1 MSLRV
6 RIAIPRTCHKKSPLA
21 LLPFANIRPPGNGAK
36 LQTLMVCARRS
47 GIWSFPKGRRKK
59 SENILE
65 NALRELTEETGL
77 CREHIRLLNFTFID
91 ERSPAKDTRTRYF
104 VAVVNS
110 DVEPPEQF
118 RFNKNELSAVR
129 YEIKTSS
136 RRDTHI
142 DCHYSWVNVSAS
154 SALLKPSR
162 RKVLAAAH
170 HTLLHRDTPVSPLLA
185 AHPHDLLADRST
197 ARVFDAG
204 LLERFPLMRA
214 KL

>member
-1 MSLRV
+1 MVFKGAHVHAS
-6 RIAIPRTCHKKSPLA
+6 ALA
-21 LLPFANIRPPGNGAK
+21 AADTGTAENGNK

-47 GIWSFPKGRRKK
+47 GVWSFPKGRRKK

-77 CREHIRLLNFTFID
+77 SREHIRLLNFTFID
-91 ERSPAKDTRTRYF
+91 ERNPTKETRTRYF

-110 DVEPPEQF
+110 DVDPPEQF
-118 RFNKNELSAVR
+118 RYNRNELSAVR
-129 YEIKTSS
+129 
-136 RRDTHI
+136 
-142 DCHYSWVNVSAS
+142 WVNVSAS

-170 HTLLHRDTPVSPLLA
+170 QTLLTRDAPFNPSPSVSVGANQVPLEHVAGVL
-185 AHPHDLLADRST
+185 
-197 ARVFDAG
+197 DAG
-204 LLERFPLMRA
+204 LLERLPLMRA

>member
-1 MSLRV
+1 
-6 RIAIPRTCHKKSPLA
+6 
-21 LLPFANIRPPGNGAK
+21 
-36 LQTLMVCARRS
+36 MVCARHS
-47 GIWSFPKGRRKK
+47 GVWSFPKGRRKK

-77 CREHIRLLNFTFID
+77 SREHIRLLNFTFID
-91 ERSPAKDTRTRYF
+91 ERNAAKDTRTRYF

-118 RFNKNELSAVR
+118 RYNKNELSAVR
-129 YEIKTSS
+129 
-136 RRDTHI
+136 
-142 DCHYSWVNVSAS
+142 WVNVSAS

-170 HTLLHRDTPVSPLLA
+170 HTLLHRDAPAMPML
-185 AHPHDLLADRST
+185 
-197 ARVFDAG
+197 DAPPQDAQ
-204 LLERFPLMRA
+204 LERFTGVVDQCLIDHLPLLRA

>member
-1 MSLRV
+1 
-6 RIAIPRTCHKKSPLA
+6 
-21 LLPFANIRPPGNGAK
+21 
-36 LQTLMVCARRS
+36 MVCARRS
-47 GIWSFPKGRRKK
+47 GVWSFPKGRRKK

-77 CREHIRLLNFTFID
+77 SREHIRLLNFTFID
-91 ERSPAKDTRTRYF
+91 ERNPAKDTRTRYF

-118 RFNKNELSAVR
+118 RYNKNELSAVR
-129 YEIKTSS
+129 
-136 RRDTHI
+136 
-142 DCHYSWVNVSAS
+142 WVNVSAS

-170 HTLLHRDTPVSPLLA
+170 HTLLHRDAPVMPLLA
-185 AHPHDLLADRST
+185 GPPQDVR
-197 ARVFDAG
+197 
-204 LLERFPLMRA
+204 LERLAGVVDPALMDSYPLLRA